1 MTKLSV
7 TPGGVSIAAVQ
18 QQLEQQKLEA
28 RHAPRMIFAMD
39 ATASREPT
47 WEMASQ
53 LHREMGAALGNLTF
67 QLVFFRGDECKA
79 SGWVTGGQRLA
90 DGLCRRLL
98 RGRRRRIVCV
108 S

>member
-1 MTKLSV
+1 M
-7 TPGGVSIAAVQ
+7 P
-18 QQLEQQKLEA
+18 
-28 RHAPRMIFAMD
+28 
-39 ATASREPT
+39 EPA

-90 DGLCRRLL
+90 DLVYVGDCCEEDGEELF
-98 RGRRRRIVCV
+98 G
-108 S
+108 